1 MHVPRTTTPGQA
13 GFTLI
18 EAMVALGIVAM
29 VVISFIGIR
38 TSALV
43 DATQARNWRLARELA
58 EEKMSE
64 LQAGARE
71 TPPESGQSVD
81 FEKYPDWSYKIVVG
95 EAAVS
100 QLESEVATSAA
111 GDDSAATDRIDWQRD
126 RTDYKR
132 AQERGLSFSDYRDQ
146 QAEEDYKRRTEEQV
160 PSADEFE
167 DVAVAIYFPKLNPDY
182 EGEKEALVIK
192 AKLSTLALS
201 GLTPDEA
208 AQIADARG
216 VAPATGGDGASNPG
230 NQDAGAR

>member
-1 MHVPRTTTPGQA
+1 MTTARPTPGQA

-81 FEKYPDWSYKIVVG
+81 FDKYPDWSYKIVVG

-111 GDDSAATDRIDWQRD
+111 GDDSAAADRIDWQRD

-216 VAPATGGDGASNPG
+216 VAPATSGDGASNPG

>member
-1 MHVPRTTTPGQA
+1 MATTKTLGQS

-81 FEKYPDWSYKIVVG
+81 FEKYPDWSFKIVVG

-111 GDDSAATDRIDWQRD
+111 GDDSEAADRIDWQRD
-126 RTDYKR
+126 RSDYKR

-146 QAEEDYKRRTEEQV
+146 QAEEDYRRRTEEQV
-160 PSADEFE
+160 PSENEFE

-216 VAPATGGDGASNPG
+216 VAPATAGDGADNAG